1 MGQGHW
7 YSIWNQGAIMFLS
20 LEGEAR
26 DAALELEEDA
36 ISSKDSVKIALT
48 WLDKLYK
55 TDNTLSKFHALE
67 VLKSI

>member
-1 MGQGHW
+1 
-7 YSIWNQGAIMFLS
+7 MFLS

-48 WLDKLYK
+48 RLDKLYK
-55 TDNTLSKFHALE
+55 TDNKLPKFHALE

>member
-1 MGQGHW
+1 MEQGHW

-26 DAALELEEDA
+26 VAALELEEDA
-36 ISSKDSVKIALT
+36 ISSKNSVKIALT
-48 WLDKLYK
+48 RLDKLYK
-55 TDNTLSKFHALE
+55 TDNTLPKFHALE